1 MRAIHGFVCVALLI
15 GLAWPVSGGAQWIP
29 GYPTGRWM
37 WEEQRDR
44 ITDIPIRVG
53 YVHTFQA
60 SIAGNSEPD
69 VATVLVYCVGPDP
82 ALEFRWGRSAAGSKN
97 LNVAFRFEGQPGH
110 VTKARYLN
118 RTEQRTT
125 DVADVRIFLDGL
137 AKSSRLYVRATS
149 DLYGISAA
157 SFRLRGG
164 TEIVERLRRTC
175 PILAGSD

>member
-1 MRAIHGFVCVALLI
+1 MRVSYRVVCFALLI
-15 GLAWPVSGGAQWIP
+15 GVAWPVSGCAQWIP
-29 GYPTGRWM
+29 GDPTGRWM
-37 WEEQRDR
+37 WEEQRDK

-110 VTKARYLN
+110 VTKARVIN
-118 RTEQRTT
+118 RTGQRTT

-137 AKSSRLYVRATS
+137 AKSSRLYIRATS

-157 SFRLRGG
+157 SLKLRGG
-164 TEIVERLRRTC
+164 TEIVERLPTTC
-175 PILAGSD
+175 PILAH